1 MDSSLLDDRTSVLY
15 NGCALK
21 GPAHV
26 LQPYYQ
32 ISPCITR
39 LSVIGGTCEAGDE
52 AIPSEEG
59 SLPDEVE
66 DPALSEAI
74 PSAFLED
81 AKCSP
86 RRCRVHLSAWRGA
99 GGYSNLPKIKHFL
112 LKINDEG
119 GAIGLCP
126 FHDDQH
132 PSFGMNDQ
140 ENCWHCFAT
149 EVMDLNLEPYF

>member
-1 MDSSLLDDRTSVLY
+1 MVVPRKALLMSCNLIIRFHPASLGYLSLEE
-15 NGCALK
+15 
-21 GPAHV
+21 PAKQATIAQH
-26 LQPYYQ
+26 
-32 ISPCITR
+32 R
-39 LSVIGGTCEAGDE
+39 EACKE

-112 LKINDEG
+112 LKSIYRP
-119 GAIGLCP
+119 IK
-126 FHDDQH
+126 DDCQRALSAGRK
-132 PSFGMNDQ
+132 PAAVS
-140 ENCWHCFAT
+140 
-149 EVMDLNLEPYF
+149 VV

>member
-1 MDSSLLDDRTSVLY
+1 MDTMDSSLLDDRTSVLY

-99 GGYSNLPKIKHFL
+99 GGYSDLPKIDNFL
-112 LKINDEG
+112 LKINCRL
-119 GAIGLCP
+119 IK
-126 FHDDQH
+126 DDCQRALSAGRK
-132 PSFGMNDQ
+132 PAAMS
-140 ENCWHCFAT
+140 
-149 EVMDLNLEPYF
+149 VV